1 MLFSYSGYVSIYFI
15 KTLIFWKEKKL
26 TKPTTDHVFSTMI
39 HACMHAKSLQSRL
52 AFRDPWTSA
61 HRAPLSMGF
70 SRQEYQ
76 SGLPSPPPGNH
87 VDPGIKPLSL
97 MSPALQVGFLPLA
110 PPGSP

>member
-76 SGLPSPPPGNH
+76 SGLPSPIQ
-87 VDPGIKPLSL
+87 GI
-97 MSPALQVGFLPLA
+97 FLTQGLNPRL
-110 PPGSP
+110 

>member
-76 SGLPSPPPGNH
+76 SGLPSPPPGDSSQPRDGTH
-87 VDPGIKPLSL
+87 VSY
-97 MSPALQVGFLPLA
+97 VF
-110 PPGSP
+110 